1 MLRLCIAGLGRTGKE
16 IAKLA
21 LEIPDIKVVMALCSI
36 NSDKRG
42 KDLGEVC
49 GVRDTGIIVDC
60 PENLEHEI
68 IKHQPQVVIDFTN
81 PLAALHN
88 AEIFAKMNVNMII
101 GTTGFSQSQQ
111 NKLANLAREH
121 KVGIV
126 LAPNITLGVNVLM
139 LLANLATSILDS
151 YDVEILEYHHKHK
164 LDKPSGTA
172 KKLAGEITKLSRLNN
187 QKKDINVHAIRAGGI
202 VGLHKV
208 IVAGENDR
216 IEIIHESFS
225 RRVFAEGAI
234 KAAYF
239 VRNKAGF
246 FEMRDV
252 LNLEQVLSNCLA
264 MNDYL
269 VENIDSEEVVG

>member
-21 LEIPDIKVVMALCSI
+21 LELPDTKIVMALCSP
-36 NSDKRG
+36 NSEKRG

-49 GVRDTGIIVDC
+49 GVRDTGVIVDC
-60 PENLEHEI
+60 PENMEREI
-68 IKHQPQVVIDFTN
+68 MKYKPQVVIDFTN
-81 PLAALHN
+81 SLSALHN
-88 AEIFAKMNVNMII
+88 AEVFAKMKVNMVI

-111 NKLANLAREH
+111 KKLLSLASEH
-121 KVGIV
+121 NVGIV
-126 LAPNITLGVNVLM
+126 MAPNITLGVNTLM
-139 LLANLATSILDS
+139 LLANLAASILDN
-151 YDVEILEYHHKHK
+151 YDVEIIEYHHKHK

-172 KKLAGEITKLSRLNN
+172 KKLAGEIIKHSRLNN
-187 QKKDINVHAIRAGGI
+187 FKKDVCVHAVRAGGI
-202 VGLHKV
+202 VGMHKV

-216 IEIIHESFS
+216 IEIVHESLS

-239 VRNKAGF
+239 VHNRVGM

-252 LNLEQVLSNCLA
+252 LNLNEVLSNYFA
-264 MNDYL
+264 VSDYL
-269 VENIDSEEVVG
+269 VDNFNSEEGVI